1 MYALGV
7 LLFAITARS
16 MPRGAG
22 PFRLEEQ
29 QWAPLVDSP
38 GIVSLVP
45 ERAAGAS
52 STDAPGAVPAALHSL
67 STSALADVCAA
78 HGLSV
83 PTDSGKDEIVEMLE
97 AHQVTP
103 LDLT

>member
-1 MYALGV
+1 MCRARVRVPPSVQLMAL
-7 LLFAITARS
+7 AHSERTA
-16 MPRGAG
+16 GG
-22 PFRLEEQ
+22 PSG
-29 QWAPLVDSP
+29 D
-38 GIVSLVP
+38 
-45 ERAAGAS
+45 
-52 STDAPGAVPAALHSL
+52 TPGAVPAALHSL

-83 PTDSGKDEIVEMLE
+83 PADSGKDEIVEMLE